1 MKTNASKTDKS
12 LKSSTE
18 SLVQSKEVGE
28 SINLDFILEQAKKDI
43 DTMIKGL
50 EEKSKEIH
58 STNNNVSST

>member
-1 MKTNASKTDKS
+1 METNASKTDKS

-43 DTMIKGL
+43 DTMFKSL
-50 EEKSKEIH
+50 EEKS
-58 STNNNVSST
+58 N